1 MNAEYNKKNDKW
13 GFYIDNSIDFLTSIA
28 DFPLDLKKSY
38 IDQLCEIDKTIRK
51 YVYNISNNKGLAKM
65 LQELD
70 YIK

>member
-1 MNAEYNKKNDKW
+1 M
-13 GFYIDNSIDFLTSIA
+13 DNSVDFINSIK

-38 IDQLCEIDKTIRK
+38 IDQLCEINLKIKKHIYSESRSQG
-51 YVYNISNNKGLAKM
+51 VSNI